1 MTSRTTKT
9 DARTVARQDRTHRLA
24 LVWTLG
30 ALALALGFATA
41 RAQPP
46 ADGWQ
51 GYDKQPLRV
60 NVWHDRQQ
68 DEVYKRGESVRV
80 HFETN
85 QDAYVVIYRIDTDG
99 LVTILWPRSRLD
111 DGFVFGTHTYN
122 LPGPGAPRIL
132 AADDEGVE
140 YVEAVVS
147 AYPFDLREL
156 EVDFHHESE
165 GPRKFAYYV
174 AGDPFLAMNEVNFAV
189 TGLEN
194 PEDFVATNYVSWYV
208 HKRVDHPRYLCNQCH
223 DGGNSYEPY
232 RDTCVVTIHHDYQ
245 WDNDWYVRYGY
256 YPAYYY
262 PVYYYVD
269 PWTWNPWINYW
280 YRPWY
285 SWPVHYG
292 WGWDRDCYVWN
303 YSPHGRGDV
312 WTRYKDGERRYRPL
326 GKDLRLKR
334 GDGEDSQHH
343 PVGLVKNPRP
353 DRTVSDR
360 MAARSS
366 TERASDREK
375 GGERYRDV
383 PLTQR
388 SPQSFAPTVRD
399 DRTPGIRVPGRS
411 GASAGSRGEAVTRPG
426 ASTGDAPATQV
437 RPQAGQSGRKAGE
450 VRPNPA
456 ERGKG
461 DGAGERTIRPVPRR
475 DQGDADRGAVRPVE
489 PRTKG
494 PRLWSGG
501 RSEDHK
507 APERPAS
514 AVTPRTNEGRNETP
528 PAVRE
533 RPAGKSDT
541 GTRDTSGAQTR
552 PARESRDSSPAV
564 RPSGGDGG
572 SRGGSSGQSG
582 QSNQSGQSGQSGK
595 SRSKGR

>member
-1 MTSRTTKT
+1 MTRKTNNTDVRT
-9 DARTVARQDRTHRLA
+9 AARQDRAPRLA
-24 LVWTLG
+24 LLWLLG
-30 ALALALGFATA
+30 ALALAIGFASA

-46 ADGWQ
+46 AAAEGWQ
-51 GYDKQPLRV
+51 GYEQQSLRV

-85 QDAYVVIYRIDTDG
+85 QDAYVVVYRIDTDG

-122 LPGPGAPRIL
+122 LPGPGSPRIL

-147 AYPFDLREL
+147 AYPFDLRDL
-156 EVDFHHESE
+156 EVDFHNETDRARE
-165 GPRKFAYYV
+165 FAYFV

-194 PEDFVATNYVSWYV
+194 PEDYVATNYVSWYV
-208 HKRVDHPRYLCNQCH
+208 HRRVEHPRYLCNQCH
-223 DGGNSYEPY
+223 DGGQSYEPY
-232 RDTCVVTIHHDYQ
+232 RDTCVVTIHHDYR

-285 SWPVHYG
+285 SWPVYQG

-303 YSPHGRGDV
+303 YSPRGRGDV

-334 GDGEDSQHH
+334 GESDDGEHH
-343 PVGLVKNPRP
+343 PSGLVKSPRP
-353 DRTVSDR
+353 DREVSDR
-360 MAARSS
+360 MASRSA
-366 TERASDREK
+366 TVRDGDRD
-375 GGERYRDV
+375 GTRFRDV
-383 PLTQR
+383 PPMER
-388 SPQSFAPTVRD
+388 SSQTFVPPARE

-411 GASAGSRGEAVTRPG
+411 GATTGSRGEAVTRPG
-426 ASTGDAPATQV
+426 ASGGGAAGTQV
-437 RPQAGQSGRKAGE
+437 RPQTGREGRTTGD
-450 VRPNPA
+450 VRTAPA
-456 ERGKG
+456 VRGKG
-461 DGAGERTIRPVPRR
+461 DDAGDRAVRPVPRR
-475 DQGDADRGAVRPVE
+475 DQGEADQGAVRPVE

-501 RSEDHK
+501 RTEERK
-507 APERPAS
+507 APDRPAS
-514 AVTPRTNEGRNETP
+514 TVTPRSSGSRSDP
-528 PAVRE
+528 PPTVRE
-533 RPAGKSDT
+533 RPSGKSDE
-541 GTRDTSGAQTR
+541 GSRDAGSVQSR
-552 PARESRDSSPAV
+552 PARESQDSRSGTQQG
-564 RPSGGDGG
+564 GGDGG
-572 SRGGSSGQSG
+572 SRSGTSGQSG
-582 QSNQSGQSGQSGK
+582 QSSK

>member
-1 MTSRTTKT
+1 MTRKTNNTDVRTA
-9 DARTVARQDRTHRLA
+9 ARRDRAPRLA
-24 LVWTLG
+24 LLWLLG
-30 ALALALGFATA
+30 ALALAVGFASA

-46 ADGWQ
+46 AAAEGWQ
-51 GYDKQPLRV
+51 GYEQQPLRV

-85 QDAYVVIYRIDTDG
+85 QDAYVVVYRIDTDG

-122 LPGPGAPRIL
+122 LPGPGSPRIL

-147 AYPFDLREL
+147 AYPFDLRDL
-156 EVDFHHESE
+156 EVDFHHETDRARE
-165 GPRKFAYYV
+165 FAYFV

-194 PEDFVATNYVSWYV
+194 PEDYVATNYASWYV
-208 HKRVDHPRYLCNQCH
+208 HRRVEHPRYLCNQCH
-223 DGGNSYEPY
+223 DGGRSYEPY
-232 RDTCVVTIHHDYQ
+232 RDTCVVTIHHDYR
-245 WDNDWYVRYGY
+245 WGNDWYVRYGY

-285 SWPVHYG
+285 SWPVYQG

-303 YSPHGRGDV
+303 YSPRGRGDV

-334 GDGEDSQHH
+334 GESDDGERH
-343 PVGLVKNPRP
+343 PSGLVKSPRP
-353 DRTVSDR
+353 DREVSDR
-360 MAARSS
+360 MASRSA
-366 TERASDREK
+366 TVRDGDRD
-375 GGERYRDV
+375 GTRFRDV
-383 PLTQR
+383 PPMQR
-388 SPQSFAPTVRD
+388 SSQTFVPPARE

-411 GASAGSRGEAVTRPG
+411 GATTGSRGEAVTRPG
-426 ASTGDAPATQV
+426 ASGGGAAGTQV
-437 RPQAGQSGRKAGE
+437 RPQTGRDGRTTGDLRTA
-450 VRPNPA
+450 PA
-456 ERGKG
+456 VRGKG
-461 DGAGERTIRPVPRR
+461 DDAGDRAVRPVPRG
-475 DQGDADRGAVRPVE
+475 DQGEADRGAVRPVE

-501 RSEDHK
+501 RTEERK
-507 APERPAS
+507 APDRPAS
-514 AVTPRTNEGRNETP
+514 AVTPRTSGSRSDPP
-528 PAVRE
+528 PAVKE
-533 RPAGKSDT
+533 RPSGKSDA
-541 GTRDTSGAQTR
+541 GSRDAGSVQSR
-552 PARESRDSSPAV
+552 PARESRDAQ
-564 RPSGGDGG
+564 SGTQQSDGG
-572 SRGGSSGQSG
+572 ARSGSSGQSG
-582 QSNQSGQSGQSGK
+582 QSGQSSK